1 MKPIKVRQYV
11 LQILA
16 QPTSDVAEEVVML
29 VLEVVDIL
37 DSIEDKTDGVSVVFW
52 GKSYHIPKE
61 SAIVPQIRAY
71 GVGQEILE
79 NYSVLTIEIAVY
91 SSLVD

>member
-11 LQILA
+11 LQFLA
-16 QPTSDVAEEVVML
+16 QLTSDVAEEVVML

-37 DSIEDKTDGVSVVFW
+37 DSIEDETDGVSVVFG
-52 GKSYHIPKE
+52 GKSYQIPKE
-61 SAIVPQIRAY
+61 SAMVPQIRAY
-71 GVGQEILE
+71 CVGQKILE
-79 NYSVLTIEIAVY
+79 NYSVLTIEIAVD